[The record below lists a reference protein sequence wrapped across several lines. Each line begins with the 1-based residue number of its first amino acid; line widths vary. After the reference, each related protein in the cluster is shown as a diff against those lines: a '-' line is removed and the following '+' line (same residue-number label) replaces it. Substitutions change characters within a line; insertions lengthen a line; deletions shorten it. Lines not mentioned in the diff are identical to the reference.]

1 EDTLET
7 RSAALLN
14 AVSGTHD
21 RLSETLDDK
30 AAAFATSLSEGQ
42 ARIENTLE
50 TRSVALLNA
59 VSGTHDRLSETLD
72 EKAMA
77 LAISL

>member
-1 EDTLET
+1 DRLAETLDEKAMALAISLNESQARIEDTLET

-21 RLSETLDDK
+21 RLSETLDGK
-30 AAAFATSLSEGQ
+30 AEAFATSRTEGQ

-50 TRSVALLNA
+50 TR
-59 VSGTHDRLSETLD
+59 
-72 EKAMA
+72 
-77 LAISL
+77 